1 MIGSRSLLGD
11 QSTSVLR
18 DAAQSVIET
27 LKDDNMKDPERHED
41 ISQLLTR
48 KPSSSPGGISSEQYA
63 KLVQC
68 GKLLDDFE
76 DAKKQQQ
83 QSKNEDGDDGDKVDN
98 EMGVAVLFDES
109 EDDEDKAADGDSDIE
124 EDVVV
129 DASSS
134 SEEEDKEE
142 EGMPEASDDE
152 GVDVVVQGATDD
164 DKKKARSQ
172 ERFLSVHEIDAHF
185 LQGQLSR
192 HYDDAD
198 VAADI
203 AKQVLEV
210 LDIRTQSDKREC
222 ENKLLILLGF
232 DLFDTIKLLLH
243 NRIRVWACVSMKR
256 AQTEEER
263 NLIEKALDEEASGE
277 GKQVWEEMHSKGRAE
292 DWTRERMRGI
302 TDTLKKEDMDSKD
315 VSKALDSIGVKVV
328 KSEGDHNLRE
338 DGMDLDNDDPIE
350 LDLEALAFKDG
361 AHTMTTKKCTLPDKS
376 WRAMKKGYEE
386 VHVPALRS
394 IIPKDEKLI
403 PIKDLP
409 AWCQSAFPG
418 GCPPFARR
426 IRPLRDD
433 AHRIVLALLCGRNG

>member
-27 LKDDNMKDPERHED
+27 LKDDTMKDPERHED

-48 KPSSSPGGISSEQYA
+48 KPASTPGGISSEQYA
-63 KLVQC
+63 KLVQF
-68 GKLLDDFE
+68 GKQLDDYD

-83 QSKNEDGDDGDKVDN
+83 QSKNEDGDDGDKVDD

-109 EDDEDKAADGDSDIE
+109 EDEDGKAADGDSDIE

-134 SEEEDKEE
+134 SEGEDKEE
-142 EGMPEASDDE
+142 EDMPEAYEDDE
-152 GVDVVVQGATDD
+152 VDVVVQGATDD

-210 LDIRTQSDKREC
+210 LDIRNQSDKREC

-243 NRIRVWACVSMKR
+243 NRVRVWACVSMKR

-263 NLIEKALDEEASGE
+263 SLVEKALDEEVSGE

-315 VSKALDSIGVKVV
+315 VSKALDSIGVKVAKAERDLDV
-328 KSEGDHNLRE
+328 SQ

-361 AHTMTTKKCTLPDKS
+361 AHTMTSKKCTLPDKS

-386 VHVPALRS
+386 VHVPAVRS
-394 IIPKDEKLI
+394 IIPKDEKLVS
-403 PIKDLP
+403 IKDLP
-409 AWCQSAFPG
+409 PWCQQAFPG
-418 GCPPFARR
+418 RCPVCTSNYV
-426 IRPLRDD
+426 PL
-433 AHRIVLALLCGRNG
+433 